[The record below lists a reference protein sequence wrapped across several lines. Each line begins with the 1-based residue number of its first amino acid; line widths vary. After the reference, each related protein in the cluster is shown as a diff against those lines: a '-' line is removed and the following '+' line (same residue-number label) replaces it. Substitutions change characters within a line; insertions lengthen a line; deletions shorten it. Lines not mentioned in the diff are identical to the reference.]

1 MNIHLKAIAAAVLA
15 VGLTTGSYVASAQ
28 SDVPPASK
36 RPMKHTKPA
45 PKPKPAPAA
54 TAAELQE
61 LKQEMET
68 QINALKDQLSS
79 KDVQLKQA
87 QDAAA
92 AAQAS
97 ADRAAAAATSQQ
109 QAVTENA
116 AAVTTLQST
125 VTDLKTNQV
134 NLVTTVSDNQT
145 QIKKAIESPDSL
157 HYKGIEITPGGY
169 MAAETVFRSRATGGD
184 IATPFSAIPF
194 DGTDASHLSEWYSSA
209 RQSRV
214 SMMATG
220 KTDWGTL
227 RGYVEADFLG
237 TGVTSNNNQS
247 NSYVLRQRVVWA
259 QAALKSGWAFTGG
272 QLWSLATEDKK
283 GLSNLSGDILTPQ
296 TIDPNYNAGFVW
308 TRQYGFRVTYTGSK
322 FAMGVSAENPQ
333 VLGPGGSITLNPGVS
348 YLWGQPGANGGLYN
362 GAASGASTYSTTCT
376 TTINATTG
384 VPTTTCTAIVPAQV
398 TTYAINPNPDFI
410 VKAAF
415 DPGWGHYEV
424 FGIGRA
430 FRDRIYDYTT
440 SGTPAVTTIN
450 SVNNDTVWGG
460 GIGGSARAPLF
471 AKHLDLGIKGLWG
484 AGVGRYGNTT
494 ISDVTVKPTGEFSPL
509 HGFSALA
516 TFELHATPRFDIY
529 ANYGGDYIYK
539 DLHTTLAGKVEGYG
553 LGEAFTGCGTEGL
566 PTSTTLP
573 SGNSGCTG
581 QTRDVQ
587 EGTIGYWYDFYKGP
601 KGRLRQGVQYSY
613 AERFIWDNQLLTT
626 GNVSPKGIENMFWT
640 SFRYYLP

>member
-1 MNIHLKAIAAAVLA
+1 MNSKIQAIAAVVMAA
-15 VGLTTGSYVASAQ
+15 GLVSTSVYAL
-28 SDVPPASK
+28 DPPATPAAK
-36 RPMKHTKPA
+36 KHVKPVA
-45 PKPKPAPAA
+45 KPKPVPAA

-61 LKQEMET
+61 LKREMEE
-68 QINALKDQLSS
+68 QINGLKQQLSD
-79 KDVQLKQA
+79 KDTQLKQA
-87 QDAAA
+87 QDSAA

-97 ADRAAAAATSQQ
+97 ASRAEAAAATQGQ
-109 QAVTENA
+109 TLTDNATAVNA
-116 AAVTTLQST
+116 LQST
-125 VTDLKTNQV
+125 VTDLKANQV
-134 NLVTTVSDNQT
+134 SLVTTIQDGQT
-145 QIKKAIESPDSL
+145 SLKKAVENPDSL
-157 HYKGIEITPGGY
+157 HYKGITITPGGY
-169 MAAETVFRSRATGGD
+169 MAAETIYRSRATGGD

-214 SMMATG
+214 SLMATG
-220 KTDWGTL
+220 TTDWGTL

-259 QAALKSGWAFTGG
+259 QAALNSGWAFTGG
-272 QLWSLATEDKK
+272 QLWSLATEDRK
-283 GLSNLSGDILTPQ
+283 GLSNLSGDIMTPQ

-308 TRQYGFRVTYTGSK
+308 TRQYGFRVTKSFGNK
-322 FAMGVSAENPQ
+322 FAVGVAAENPQ
-333 VLGPGGSITLNPGVS
+333 VLGPGGSITLNTGVS

-362 GAASGASTYSTTCT
+362 GAASDASTYSTTCT
-376 TTINATTG
+376 TTIAPTTG

-415 DPGWGHYEV
+415 DPGFGHYEV

-430 FRDRIYDYTT
+430 FRDRIYPGT
-440 SGTPAVTTIN
+440 STATSPAV
-450 SVNNDTVWGG
+450 NDTEWGG
-460 GIGGSARAPLF
+460 GIGGSARVSI
-471 AKHLDLGIKGLWG
+471 AKKFDVGIKGLWG

-494 ISDVTVKPTGEFSPL
+494 ISDVTVKPNGEFSPL
-509 HGFSALA
+509 HAFSALG
-516 TFELHATPRFDIY
+516 TVEIHATPRFDIY

-539 DLHTTLAGKVEGYG
+539 DLHTTSAGKVEGYG
-553 LGEAFTGCGTEGL
+553 LGEAFTGCGVEGL

-573 SGNSGCTG
+573 SANSACTG

-613 AERFIWDNQLLTT
+613 SERFIWDNLALTS

>member
-1 MNIHLKAIAAAVLA
+1 MNSKIQAIAAVVMAA
-15 VGLTTGSYVASAQ
+15 GLVSTNVYAL
-28 SDVPPASK
+28 DPPAAPVAK
-36 RPMKHTKPA
+36 KHAKPVA
-45 PKPKPAPAA
+45 KPKPVPAA

-61 LKQEMET
+61 LKREMEE
-68 QINALKDQLSS
+68 QINGLKQQLSE
-79 KDVQLKQA
+79 KDTQLKQA

-97 ADRAAAAATSQQ
+97 ASRAEAAATTQGQ
-109 QAVTENA
+109 ALTENATAVTE
-116 AAVTTLQST
+116 LQST
-125 VTDLKTNQV
+125 VTDLKANQV
-134 NLVTTVSDNQT
+134 SLVTTIQDGQT
-145 QIKKAIESPDSL
+145 SLKKAVENPDAL
-157 HYKGIEITPGGY
+157 HYKGITITPGGY
-169 MAAETVFRSRATGGD
+169 MAAETVYRSRATGGD

-259 QAALKSGWAFTGG
+259 QAALNNGWAFTGG

-283 GLSNLSGDILTPQ
+283 GLSNLSSDILTPQ

-308 TRQYGFRVTYTGSK
+308 TRQYGFRVTKAFGDK
-322 FAMGVSAENPQ
+322 FALGVAAENPQ

-362 GAASGASTYSTTCT
+362 GAASDASTYSTTCT

-384 VPTTTCTAIVPAQV
+384 VPTTTCTPIIPAQV

-410 VKAAF
+410 VKAAL
-415 DPGWGHYEV
+415 DPKFGHFEV

-430 FRDRIYDYTT
+430 FRDRIYNSTT
-440 SGTPAVTTIN
+440 SGTPAVTTVN

-460 GIGGSARAPLF
+460 GIGGSARVNV
-471 AKHLDLGIKGLWG
+471 AKKLDIGVKGLWG

-494 ISDVTVKPTGEFSPL
+494 ISDVTVKPNGEFSPL
-509 HGFSALA
+509 HAFSALG
-516 TFELHATPRFDIY
+516 TLELQATPRLLIY
-529 ANYGGDYIYK
+529 ANYGGDYVYK

-553 LGEAFTGCGTEGL
+553 LGEAFTGCAKEGL

-573 SGNSGCTG
+573 SANSGCTG

-601 KGRLRQGVQYSY
+601 KGRLRQSIQYSY
-613 AERFIWDNQLLTT
+613 TERFIWDNLALTS
-626 GNVSPKGIENMFWT
+626 GNVSPKGIENMVWT

>member
-1 MNIHLKAIAAAVLA
+1 MNIKIKVIAALILA
-15 VGLTTGSYVASAQ
+15 AGLTSAYAQ
-28 SDVPPASK
+28 SADPAPAPAK
-36 RPMKHTKPA
+36 KTAKHTA
-45 PKPKPAPAA
+45 VKPKPVPAA
-54 TAAELQE
+54 TAAELDE
-61 LKQEMET
+61 LKREMQT
-68 QINALKDQLSS
+68 QIDSLKGQLSDR
-79 KDVQLKQA
+79 DVQLKQA
-87 QDAAA
+87 QDAAT

-97 ADRAAAAATSQQ
+97 AARAEAAASSQQ

-116 AAVTTLQST
+116 SAVTTLQST
-125 VTDLKTNQV
+125 VTDLKANQV
-134 NLVTTVSDNQT
+134 NLVTTIQDGQAQV
-145 QIKKAIESPDSL
+145 KKAIESPDSL

-169 MAAETVFRSRATGGD
+169 MAAETVYRSRATGGD

-194 DGTDASHLSEWYSSA
+194 DGTNAAHLSEWYSSA

-214 SMMATG
+214 SLMATG

-259 QAALKSGWAFTGG
+259 QAALNNGWAFTGG

-308 TRQYGFRVTYTGSK
+308 TRQYGFRVTYSAPK
-322 FAMGVSAENPQ
+322 FAIGIAAENPQ

-362 GAASGASTYSTTCT
+362 GAASGASTFTPTCT
-376 TTINATTG
+376 TTGTTVTCSAV
-384 VPTTTCTAIVPAQV
+384 VPPVL
-398 TTYAINPNPDFI
+398 TTYAINPNPDFL

-430 FRDRIYDYTT
+430 FRDRIFPGT
-440 SGTPAVTTIN
+440 STVTAPPY
-450 SVNNDTVWGG
+450 NDTVWGG
-460 GIGGSARAPLF
+460 GIGGSARVPLF
-471 AKHLDLGIKGLWG
+471 AKHLDAGIKGLWG

-494 ISDVTVKPTGEFSPL
+494 ISDVTVKPWGEFAPL
-509 HGFSALA
+509 HAFSALG
-516 TFELHATPRFDIY
+516 TLELHATPRLDIY

-539 DLHTTLAGKVEGYG
+539 TLYTTSAGKVEGYG
-553 LGEAFTGCGTEGL
+553 LGEAFTGCGTE
-566 PTSTTLP
+566 PTPTATTFP
-573 SGNSGCTG
+573 AANSGCTG

-587 EGTIGYWYDFYKGP
+587 EATIGYWYDFYRGP
-601 KGRLRQGVQYSY
+601 HGRLRQSIQYSY
-613 AERFIWDNQLLTT
+613 SERFIWDNILLTP
-626 GNVSPKGIENMFWT
+626 GNVSPKGIENMVWT

>member
-1 MNIHLKAIAAAVLA
+1 MNIKIQAFAAAILA
-15 VGLTTGSYVASAQ
+15 ATLTTAYA
-28 SDVPPASK
+28 VPPEPAQTMAPAK
-36 RPMKHTKPA
+36 KPVKHA
-45 PKPKPAPAA
+45 ARPKPVPAA

-61 LKQEMET
+61 LKQQMET
-68 QINALKDQLSS
+68 EINSLKQSLAD
-79 KDVQLKQA
+79 KDTQLKQA

-97 ADRAAAAATSQQ
+97 ADRAAQAANAQQ

-116 AAVTTLQST
+116 TAVGTLSTT
-125 VTDLKTNQV
+125 VTDLKANQASLV
-134 NLVTTVSDNQT
+134 NSIQDDQAKV
-145 QIKKAIESPDSL
+145 KKAIESPDAL

-169 MAAETVFRSRATGGD
+169 MAAETIWRSRATGGD

-194 DGTDASHLSEWYSSA
+194 EATSAANMSEWYSSA

-259 QAALKSGWAFTGG
+259 QAALNNGLAFTGG

-308 TRQYGFRVTYTGSK
+308 TRQYGFRATYSAKK
-322 FAMGVSAENPQ
+322 FAIGVAAENPQ
-333 VLGPGGSITLNPGVS
+333 VLGPGGTVSLNSGIA

-362 GAASGASTYSTTCT
+362 GAASDASTGAPSCT
-376 TTINATTG
+376 TTLSGTTASTSCANL
-384 VPTTTCTAIVPAQV
+384 VYPQV
-398 TTYAINPNPDFI
+398 TTYAINPAPDLI
-410 VKAAF
+410 AKVAF

-424 FGIGRA
+424 FGIGRW
-430 FRDRIYDYTT
+430 FRDRVFDYT
-440 SGTPAVTTIN
+440 SVTGANGQVTN
-450 SVNNDTVWGG
+450 TVTDAHNDTEMGG
-460 GIGGSARAPLF
+460 GIGGSLRVPTLK
-471 AKHLDLGIKGLWG
+471 KHLDVGLKGLWG

-494 ISDVTVKPTGEFSPL
+494 IADVTVRPDGTFSPL
-509 HGFSALA
+509 HAFSSLG
-516 TFELHATPRFDIY
+516 TLELHATPRFDIY

-539 DLHTTLAGKVEGYG
+539 TIYTNDAGKSGGYG
-553 LGEAFTGCGTEGL
+553 LGESISGCGGPETYPGS
-566 PTSTTLP
+566 PTLP
-573 SGNSGCTG
+573 ASNSKCTG

-587 EGTIGYWYDFYKGP
+587 EGTLGYWYDFYKGP
-601 KGRLRQGVQYSY
+601 KGRLRQGIQYSH
-613 AERFIWDNQLLTT
+613 AERLVWDNIDTT
-626 GNVSPKGIENMFWT
+626 GGVSPKSVENMLWT

>member
-1 MNIHLKAIAAAVLA
+1 MNIKLQAFAAAILA
-15 VGLTTGSYVASAQ
+15 ATLTTAYA
-28 SDVPPASK
+28 VPPEPAQTATSTK
-36 RPMKHTKPA
+36 KPVRHTA
-45 PKPKPAPAA
+45 KPKAKPVPAA

-61 LKQEMET
+61 LKQEMES
-68 QINALKDQLSS
+68 QINSLKQSLAD
-79 KDVQLKQA
+79 KDTQLKQA

-97 ADRAAAAATSQQ
+97 ADRAAAAASTQQ

-116 AAVTTLQST
+116 TAVSTLQGT
-125 VTDLKTNQV
+125 VTDLKA
-134 NLVTTVSDNQT
+134 NQT
-145 QIKKAIESPDSL
+145 SLVNSIQDDQAKVKKAIENPDSL

-169 MAAETVFRSRATGGD
+169 MAAETVWRSRATGGD

-194 DGTDASHLSEWYSSA
+194 EATNAANMSEWYSSA
-209 RQSRV
+209 RQSRI

-259 QAALKSGWAFTGG
+259 QAALNNGFAFTGG

-308 TRQYGFRVTYTGSK
+308 TRQYGFRATYSANK
-322 FAMGVSAENPQ
+322 FAIGVAAENPQ
-333 VLGPGGSITLNPGVS
+333 VLGPGGTIALNSGVA

-362 GAASGASTYSTTCT
+362 GAASDASTGAPACT
-376 TTINATTG
+376 TTISGTTASTSCSALIY
-384 VPTTTCTAIVPAQV
+384 PQV
-398 TTYAINPNPDFI
+398 TTYAINPAPDLLAK
-410 VKAAF
+410 VAF
-415 DPGWGHYEV
+415 DPGWGHYEI
-424 FGIGRA
+424 FGIGRS
-430 FRDRIYDYTT
+430 FRDRIFGYSSTT
-440 SGTPAVTTIN
+440 SATGVVTNTLN
-450 SVNNDTVWGG
+450 TAHNDTEFAGG
-460 GIGGSARAPLF
+460 VGGSLRVPTLK
-471 AKHLDLGIKGLWG
+471 KHLDVGLKGLWG

-494 ISDVTVKPTGEFSPL
+494 IADVTVKPDGSFSPL
-509 HGFSALA
+509 HGFSSLG
-516 TFELHATPRFDIY
+516 TLELHATPRFDLY
-529 ANYGGDYIYK
+529 ANYGGDYINKTIYVNG
-539 DLHTTLAGKVEGYG
+539 AGKQDGYG
-553 LGEAFTGCGTEGL
+553 LGEAFTGCATEPL

-573 SGNSGCTG
+573 AANSKCTG

-601 KGRLRQGVQYSY
+601 KGRLRQGVQYSH
-613 AERFIWDNQLLTT
+613 AERLIWDNLDLTT
-626 GNVSPKGIENMFWT
+626 GSVSPKSVENMFWT